1 MKLLLLLIFF
11 FGVDE
16 LLGKKIFVLGGCNV
30 VSFDCLGWIYAFIHF
45 TAPDVVWLSL
55 SLCDWF
61 IYFGEFFLTVI
72 KNF

>member
-1 MKLLLLLIFF
+1 MNYW
-11 FGVDE
+11 E
-16 LLGKKIFVLGGCNV
+16 LKKKIVLGGCNV
-30 VSFDCLGWIYAFIHF
+30 VSFDCLGWIYAFTHF